1 MGKMSIALAPH
12 AQRVVRQRV
21 RSGEYASAEQYLQH
35 LVLRDEQRRKQRTSE
50 ATLLKRLDRSQAV
63 EMDDADFAAIG
74 RRIARL
80 VARRKSA

>member
-1 MGKMSIALAPH
+1 MGRMSVSLTPR

-21 RSGEYASAEQYLQH
+21 GSGEYSSAEQYLQQ
-35 LVLRDEQRRKQRTSE
+35 LVLRDEQRRRQRKSE
-50 ATLLKRLDRSQAV
+50 ALLLKRLDRTHAV

-74 RRIARL
+74 RRIQRL